1 MSIENDPSFWKQLSE
16 WMWTLFA
23 LPLVWIWKRID
34 GSVQRDD
41 FRDFIRRFDEH
52 VENDREIQAKIFD
65 KIDDLKTTILTT
77 LK

>member
-1 MSIENDPSFWKQLSE
+1 MSIENDPSFWKQISE
-16 WMWTLFA
+16 WMWTLLA

-41 FRDFIRRFDEH
+41 FKDFIHRFDEH

-65 KIDDLKTTILTT
+65 KIDDLKTTILTM